1 MSANVYS
8 DLIID
13 GTLITDG
20 GFATKLQ
27 SIAIFGTLSM
37 DRTEVTD
44 KILPSFT
51 PTNISKL
58 MFGET
63 LITEQGLRHLG
74 TATIGE
80 LSLNARKF
88 TGACFADW
96 KPTIQKLDISRSGVT
111 DANIAHIVKL
121 PNLSELSLR
130 GTAITDACLQLLAS
144 SNLQTVDLRETQIT
158 AAGLAKVDWDDKELK
173 VSATQFTNDE
183 LKFLLP
189 LTSFIVE

>member
-1 MSANVYS
+1 LYS
-8 DLIID
+8 DLILD
-13 GTLITDG
+13 GTLITDS

-44 KILPSFT
+44 KILTSFT

-58 MFGET
+58 RFGET

-88 TGACFADW
+88 TGGCFADW
-96 KPTIQKLDISRSGVT
+96 KPTIQKLDMSRSGVT
-111 DANIAHIVKL
+111 DANIAHITKL

-130 GTAITDACLQLLAS
+130 GTAITDACLELLAS

-158 AAGLAKVDWDDKELK
+158 AAGLAKVEWDDKELK
-173 VSATQFTNDE
+173 VSATQFTDDE
-183 LKFLLP
+183 FKFLLP